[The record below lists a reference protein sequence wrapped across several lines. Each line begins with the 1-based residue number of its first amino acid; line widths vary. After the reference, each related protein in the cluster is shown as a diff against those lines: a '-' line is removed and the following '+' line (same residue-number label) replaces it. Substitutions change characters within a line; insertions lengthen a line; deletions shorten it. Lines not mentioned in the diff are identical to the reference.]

1 MSEKTLEK
9 ILKKMDVLI
18 KLVAINMLKN
28 KNLTEQVEILSEIGL
43 QPKQIA
49 SILGTDSS
57 TVRTLKSRV
66 KKRKS
71 GSSQLKKSKS
81 KGESIHEQR

>member
-1 MSEKTLEK
+1 LSEKALEK

-18 KLVAINMLKN
+18 KLVAIDMLKN

-71 GSSQLKKSKS
+71 GSSQLKKKN
-81 KGESIHEQR
+81 R